1 MKIVIAPDSFK
12 ESLSAPEVALAIER
26 GIRRTLKTATIL
38 RVPMSDGGEGTVKAI
53 LGATTSER
61 RVNTVLDA
69 LGRPIEASWARLP
82 ENGAVIE
89 MACAAGLEHILPA
102 ERDPLRAT
110 SYGVGQLISH
120 ALDSGAQH
128 IVLGLGGSA
137 TNDAGAGMLEALGLR
152 LLDKHGAPL
161 ARGGLALAQ
170 LAQLDASALDP
181 RLANIRVT
189 IASDVN
195 NPLCGPKGAS
205 AIFGPQKGATPAQ
218 VQTLDAALAHFAELC
233 AQTLGRDMRDA
244 PGSGAAGGLGF
255 AAHAWLRS
263 TFKPGAEVVAEIGG
277 LAHAIEGADLVITGE
292 GRMDAQTLLGKTPM
306 GVAQI
311 AKRAGVPVIA
321 IAGSLGDGY
330 QALYEAGIHAAFS
343 LASGPCTL
351 ADACRNAS
359 ALLEDRAQD
368 IIRVWLASRL
378 SANAGSK

>member
-1 MKIVIAPDSFK
+1 
-12 ESLSAPEVALAIER
+12 
-26 GIRRTLKTATIL
+26 
-38 RVPMSDGGEGTVKAI
+38 
-53 LGATTSER
+53 
-61 RVNTVLDA
+61 
-69 LGRPIEASWARLP
+69 
-82 ENGAVIE
+82 
-89 MACAAGLEHILPA
+89 
-102 ERDPLRAT
+102 
-110 SYGVGQLISH
+110 
-120 ALDSGAQH
+120 
-128 IVLGLGGSA
+128 
-137 TNDAGAGMLEALGLR
+137 MLEALGLR

>member
-26 GIRRTLKTATIL
+26 GIRRALHTATVV
-38 RVPMSDGGEGTVKAI
+38 RVPMADGGEGTVEAI

-61 RVNTVLDA
+61 RINTVLDA

-82 ENGAVIE
+82 EDSAVIE
-89 MACAAGLEHILPA
+89 MACAAGLEHIPA
-102 ERDPLRAT
+102 SERDPMRAT

-170 LAQLDASALDP
+170 LAKLDASALDP
-181 RLANIRVT
+181 RLATIRVT

-233 AQTLGRDMRDA
+233 AQTLGRDMRNA

-277 LAHAIEGADLVITGE
+277 LAHAMEGADLVITGE